1 MADKALEAKNK
12 GNAAFSAKD
21 FPTAVTHFT
30 EAIQYDPTNHVLFSN
45 RSASYASMGKYKEA
59 LEDANQTVQL
69 KPDWARG
76 YSRKG
81 AALHGLH
88 EYEEAIEAYEAGL
101 KIEPNNEGL
110 KKGREDAEKELAQ
123 AGNNMFANL
132 LKGDIWTKLRTNPKT
147 AAYCTQPDF
156 IQLVNNIQQNPNLLT
171 TSLGDPRV
179 SAMLGVLLGIDLQT
193 APGDMPMSEGRPSPP
208 PERKETKQPEKP
220 KEPEKELPE
229 NKKQALAEKE
239 KGTAAYKKKDFE
251 TALAHYS
258 KAQELDSD
266 DISYQT
272 NKAAVYFE
280 QGKYDEAIKECN
292 EAIEHGRKVYADYK
306 LIARAFARI
315 GNCYAKQDKYAEA
328 ITAYNKSLTEH
339 RTPDVLASLQ
349 KMEKLKKEADE
360 KAYIDPA
367 IALQEKEKGNEFF
380 KKQQFPD
387 AVKAYTEAIKR
398 NPQDHT
404 VYSNRAACYIKLLE
418 YPLAIKDCDES
429 LRINPEFV
437 KSYIRKGNCQF
448 FMKEYHKCLETYEK
462 GLKIDPNNAEL
473 LEGFQKTLRM
483 VNNQGDDEERAQ
495 KAMQDPEIQAILGD
509 PVMMQILQDMRK
521 DPKAAANHLKNPL
534 VAQKIQ
540 KLVAAGIVKTA

>member
-12 GNAAFSAKD
+12 GNAAFAAQD
-21 FPTAVTHFT
+21 FTTAVTHFT
-30 EAIQYDPTNHVLFSN
+30 EAIQFDPTNHVLYSN
-45 RSASYASMGKYKEA
+45 RSGAYASLHKYKEA
-59 LEDANQTVQL
+59 LEDANETIKI
-69 KPDWARG
+69 KPDWAKG

-101 KIEPNNEGL
+101 KIEPTNAGL
-110 KKGREDAEKELAQ
+110 QKGKDDAEKELSQ

-132 LKGDIWTKLRTNPKT
+132 LKGDIWTKLRTHPKT
-147 AAYCTQPDF
+147 AAYCNQPDF
-156 IQLVNNIQQNPNLLT
+156 IQLVNTIQQNPSLLT

-193 APGDMPMSEGRPSPP
+193 APPGADIPEPKSTPP
-208 PERKETKQPEKP
+208 PEKKEPEKP

-258 KAQELDSD
+258 KAQELDPD

-280 QGKYDEAIKECN
+280 QAKYDEAIKEC
-292 EAIEHGRKVYADYK
+292 EQAIEHGRKIYADYK

-328 ITAYNKSLTEH
+328 IAAYNKSLTEH
-339 RTPDVLASLQ
+339 RTPDVLTSLQ

-367 IALQEKEKGNEFF
+367 LALQEKEKGNEFF
-380 KKQQFPD
+380 KKQQFPE
-387 AVKAYTEAIKR
+387 AIKAYTEAIKR

-404 VYSNRAACYIKLLE
+404 VYSNRAACYIKLVE

-429 LRINPEFV
+429 IRINPDFV

-462 GLKIDPNNAEL
+462 GLKLDPNNAEL
-473 LEGFQKTLRM
+473 LEGYQKTLRV
-483 VNNQGDDEERAQ
+483 VNNQGDDEERAA

-521 DPKAAANHLKNPL
+521 DPKAAANHLKNPM